1 MRWIS
6 GSMAMALAACTPA
19 MQDSSAA
26 SAPPDTAKTDVL
38 DSISNL
44 VDDETP
50 EQLDWR
56 QNFPTWYAPV
66 TPYRIIGSGNTGIYY
81 VGTEGLGIYFI
92 PTSAGHIVID
102 GGMPGEGHMSP
113 TRSASWALTRR
124 TSGSCSTATP
134 ISTIAA
140 ASPS

>member
-19 MQDSSAA
+19 TQDASAT

-66 TPYRIIGSGNTGIYY
+66 TPYRIIGSGNTGIWQ
-81 VGTEGLGIYFI
+81 VDLTGRNERQL
-92 PTSAGHIVID
+92 PTPVN
-102 GGMPGEGHMSP
+102 
-113 TRSASWALTRR
+113 
-124 TSGSCSTATP
+124 GSDPAWGP
-134 ISTIAA
+134 LL
-140 ASPS
+140 P